1 MNFDFIKANYDLL
14 DTDRL
19 GKKMPKKRAHA
30 GLKKK
35 RKR

>member
-14 DTDRL
+14 DIDRL
-19 GKKMPKKRAHA
+19 GEKMPKKRAHA

-35 RKR
+35 KR

>member
-1 MNFDFIKANYDLL
+1 MDIDIV
-14 DTDRL
+14 

-35 RKR
+35 KKHQEA